1 MLNLNQILIDNA
13 HAVEG
18 VLKSFL
24 KEVDSVEG
32 RLIDA
37 MRYSV
42 LGGGK
47 RVRPFLVT
55 STADLFNVD
64 KVASLRAAAAV
75 EMVHCYS
82 LVHDDLPAM
91 DNDDIRRGKPTC
103 HIQFDYATA
112 ILAGD
117 ALLTKAFEILSDPK
131 THNDAKIRSA
141 LCFELAKAAGER
153 GMVGGQM
160 FDLMAADYALNLSDT
175 KRLQQMK
182 TGALIS
188 ASCAIGGILGEWAP
202 KSQESLQL
210 YSKNIGLA
218 FQITDDLLDVEGLQ
232 EKVGKKIGKDNISG
246 KVTYVSLLGVK
257 KARKKVKILC
267 DEAIESLE
275 LFGKKGDYLKKF
287 ACFIVNREF

>member
-32 RLIDA
+32 RLIEA